1 MLVKFHITDT
11 KDQLVHQ
18 FANWLKHEIANTL
31 EKKFYC
37 TIALS
42 GGSTPLDLFKLLA
55 TSPLSREIDWEKVH
69 VFWGDERDVP
79 FNDERNNAMQAIEA
93 LLSKVAIPL
102 GQMHIIN
109 TKNGAEAAATAYD
122 QLLHKYF
129 EGRTYSFDITL
140 LGMGDDGHTLSIFP
154 HTEAVDEQEKWVMS
168 YYVPALEMNRITL
181 LPSIINKSK
190 QICFLVSGKNKA
202 AVLAKVLNGP
212 KLPNEYPS
220 QLINPQ
226 NGELHWF
233 LDKDAAAESDL
244 QLAKED

>member
-1 MLVKFHITDT
+1 MPVQFHIAEN
-11 KDQLVHQ
+11 KQQLVHH
-18 FANWLKHEIANTL
+18 FAHWLKGEIASTL

-55 TSPLSREIDWEKVH
+55 TSPFNHEIDWEKVH

-79 FNDERNNAMQAIEA
+79 FNDERNNALQAIET

-109 TKNGAEAAATAYD
+109 TQNGAEAAALAYD
-122 QLLHKYF
+122 KLLHKYF
-129 EGRTYSFDITL
+129 EGRTFSFDITL

-154 HTEAVDEQEKWVMS
+154 NTEAVEEKEKWVMS
-168 YYVPALEMNRITL
+168 YYVPTLQMNRITL
-181 LPSIINKSK
+181 LPAIINKSK

-202 AVLAKVLNGP
+202 EVLIDVLYSRKQPKMYPAKLIKPLNG
-212 KLPNEYPS
+212 
-220 QLINPQ
+220 Q
-226 NGELHWF
+226 LHWF
-233 LDKDAAAESDL
+233 LDKDAAGENDL
-244 QLAKED
+244 QLPQED